1 MATEA
6 YVYKLSEPGLWT
18 VGHYEPGTNKW
29 IPESDHDQPTAA
41 ADRCNAAERRDD
53 RPGQGGGGVHARR
66 AGGEVVKQELRT
78 LAGKL
83 RLVIHDRPKATPNYF
98 VKELAD
104 VLKLAAELE
113 NFTKERL

>member
-41 ADRCNAAERRDD
+41 ADRCNELNGGTIVRGKAEAEFT
-53 RPGQGGGGVHARR
+53 PGVQV
-66 AGGEVVKQELRT
+66 GEVIKQELRT